1 MDIKKNLT
9 NIVVIIGLVGS
20 IGAGFTKYGELTTRL
35 DAVSNQTA
43 PDLSKIEQSIQT
55 NSLGVSDNVTEI
67 VKINSDLK
75 QDINKVNSELKQD
88 INVVDQ
94 TVTNISSRNGYTIM
108 ITVTPITVIN
118 CYWSRNVGF

>member
-9 NIVVIIGLVGS
+9 NIVVIIGLIGS

-43 PDLSKIEQSIQT
+43 PDLSKIEENIQT

-67 VKINSDLK
+67 VKVNSELK

-94 TVTNISSRNGYTIM
+94 NAKREIEILKKTIKLLELQ
-108 ITVTPITVIN
+108 IQEIDTKNSNPL
-118 CYWSRNVGF
+118 G

>member
-43 PDLSKIEQSIQT
+43 PDLTKIEQNIQT
-55 NSLGVSDNVTEI
+55 NELGVNDNVDQNARKEIEILKRTIKLLELEIKRISTE
-67 VKINSDLK
+67 NSNPL
-75 QDINKVNSELKQD
+75 
-88 INVVDQ
+88 
-94 TVTNISSRNGYTIM
+94 G
-108 ITVTPITVIN
+108 
-118 CYWSRNVGF
+118 

>member
-43 PDLSKIEQSIQT
+43 PDLSKIEQDIQT
-55 NSLGVSDNVTEI
+55 NELGVNDNASEI
-67 VKINSDLK
+67 VKVNSALK
-75 QDINKVNSELKQD
+75 QDIT
-88 INVVDQ
+88 VVDQ
-94 TVTNISSRNGYTIM
+94 NAKREIEILKKTIKLLELEIQRISTENSNPLG
-108 ITVTPITVIN
+108 
-118 CYWSRNVGF
+118 

>member
-9 NIVVIIGLVGS
+9 NIVVLIGLIGS

-67 VKINSDLK
+67 VKVNSALK
-75 QDINKVNSELKQD
+75 QDINT
-88 INVVDQ
+88 VDQ
-94 TVTNISSRNGYTIM
+94 NAKREIEILKKTIKLLELQ
-108 ITVTPITVIN
+108 IQEIDTKNSNPL
-118 CYWSRNVGF
+118 G